1 MYRQFSTSAMT
12 KSSNIRHLISISD
25 LTTSEF
31 KSLVNRAQHH
41 KQLIKSGSKP
51 ATWPLQGELVAM
63 LFTKRS
69 TRTRIST
76 EGAGAYFGGQP
87 MFLGKEDIQLGIN
100 ESLYDTTKVISSMV
114 SCIFARVNAHS
125 DITQLCEHSSVP
137 IINSLCDTYHPLQAI
152 CDLLSIKEQF
162 GDNLKGLK
170 LAWIGDSNNVIN
182 DLAIAAMKFGINVSI
197 ATPNGIEIDEMIIK
211 EAAKVTEETGAT
223 LELTHEPLKSA
234 EGANVLVT
242 DTFVSMGE
250 EAETQK
256 KLKQFEGFQIN
267 KEIASV
273 ASSDFK
279 FMHCLPRHKEEVS
292 DDVFYG
298 PNSIVF
304 PEAENRLYAAIATIE
319 AFVVNKGKFL

>member
-1 MYRQFSTSAMT
+1 MT
-12 KSSNIRHLISISD
+12 ASSNIRHLISISD
-25 LTTSEF
+25 LTTPEF
-31 KSLVNRAQHH
+31 KSLVDRAHHH
-41 KQLIKSGSKP
+41 KKLIKSGKKP
-51 ATWPLQGELVAM
+51 ETWPLQGELVAM

-76 EGAGAYFGGQP
+76 EGAAAYFGGQP
-87 MFLGKEDIQLGIN
+87 MFLGKEDIQLGVN

-114 SCIFARVNAHS
+114 SCIFARVNSHQ
-125 DITQLCEHSSVP
+125 DIQQLCEHSSVP

-152 CDLLSIKEQF
+152 CDLLTIKEHF
-162 GDNLKGLK
+162 HELKGLK

-197 ATPNGIEIDEMIIK
+197 ATPPGIEIAQHVIDV
-211 EAAKVTEETGAT
+211 ASRVTAETGAT
-223 LELTHEPLKSA
+223 LELTHDAKVASTN
-234 EGANVLVT
+234 ANILVT

-250 EAETQK
+250 ESQTQA

-267 KEIASV
+267 KELASL
-273 ASSDFK
+273 AAKDYK

-292 DDVFYG
+292 DDVFYSE
-298 PNSIVF
+298 NSIVF

>member
-1 MYRQFSTSAMT
+1 MYRSFSTSIMT
-12 KSSNIRHLISISD
+12 KSSDIRHLISISD
-25 LTTSEF
+25 LTTNEF
-31 KSLVNRAQHH
+31 KSLVNRADHH
-41 KQLIKSGSKP
+41 KKLIKSGLKP
-51 ATWPLQGELVAM
+51 KQWPLQGELVAM

-76 EGAGAYFGGQP
+76 EGAAAYFGGQP
-87 MFLGKEDIQLGIN
+87 MFLGKEDIQLGVN
-100 ESLYDTTKVISSMV
+100 ESMYDTAKVISSMV
-114 SCIFARVNAHS
+114 SCIFARVNRHS
-125 DITQLCEHSSVP
+125 DIQQLCEHSSVP

-162 GDNLKGLK
+162 NGSLKGLK

-182 DLAIAAMKFGINVSI
+182 DLVIAAMKFGINVAI
-197 ATPNGIEIDEMIIK
+197 ATPKDIEMDEMIIK

-223 LELTHEPLKSA
+223 LELTHEPLEAAKN
-234 EGANVLVT
+234 ANILVT

-267 KEIASV
+267 KEFASV
-273 ASSDFK
+273 AAPDFK

-292 DDVFYG
+292 DEIFYG